1 MRAPSDEPYQFGARP
16 AKTFYSS
23 KFRRCRHASDER
35 ARGARGEGKDIVPPK
50 SKGSNSSDE
59 DWVGELLVG
68 MAKATG
74 IGMFRFALRWPDT
87 AALLTVVAVVGMAA
101 GLRWACLLTAVCAAG
116 VWGWRLGWPDSYH
129 QAIGK
134 PVADYRRAYLVYRRR
149 WQSICEHHGL
159 TISPRGKPDA
169 NPLAPPLASVRIG
182 VAVDTLVVRL
192 LVGQSVKTWQAQLD
206 GLAAAFGAH
215 HVTLQPGRVE
225 AGRGRDVMLRVRHH
239 DALAAAIPLARPAPD
254 TPVVRLANV
263 PVGVTEQG
271 SLWGLP
277 VAGRHILIGGA
288 TGAGK
293 GSVLWSLVAGLAPG
307 IKAGLIAVRC
317 LDPKGGMEFA
327 AGADLFDRFA
337 YDSDSILAVLR
348 ETTATMLARAQRLRG
363 TTRCHRPTRAEPHI
377 VLLIDELATLTAYAD
392 RKQRAEV
399 DQLLGLWLAQGRA
412 VGVSVIAAVQDPSK
426 DVVALRQLFPVRVG
440 LRMTEATQSAMILS
454 TSAHQQGAR
463 CEEISDTTPGVGYV
477 LTEGNTAIV
486 RVRAFHVSDNDI
498 AWLAAN
504 FTPPGRRGDNQRR
517 R

>member
-1 MRAPSDEPYQFGARP
+1 MS
-16 AKTFYSS
+16 
-23 KFRRCRHASDER
+23 
-35 ARGARGEGKDIVPPK
+35 PK
-50 SKGSNSSDE
+50 SKGSNSSDD

-68 MAKATG
+68 LVKVTS
-74 IGMFRFALRWPDT
+74 IGMLRFALRWPDT
-87 AALLTVVAVVGMAA
+87 ASLLSIFVVTGMLA
-101 GLRWACLLTAVCAAG
+101 GLRMACVLTAACAAG
-116 VWGWRLGWPDSYH
+116 VWGWRLGWPESYERLI
-129 QAIGK
+129 AK
-134 PVADYRRAYLVYRRR
+134 PVADYRRTYLVYRRR
-149 WQSICEHHGL
+149 WRIICERHGL
-159 TISPRGKPDA
+159 TISQRGKPDVD
-169 NPLAPPLASVRIG
+169 PLVPDLSSVRIG
-182 VAVDTLVVRL
+182 AAVDTLVVRL
-192 LVGQSVKTWQAQLD
+192 LVGQSVKTWQTQVD

-215 HVTLQPGRVE
+215 HVTIQPGPV
-225 AGRGRDVMLRVRHH
+225 ATGRGRDIVLRVRHH
-239 DALAAAIPLARPAPD
+239 DALAAAIPLPRPCPD

-263 PVGVTEQG
+263 PAGVTEQG
-271 SLWGLP
+271 NPWLLR
-277 VAGRHILIGGA
+277 VAGRHILVGGA

-327 AGADLFDRFA
+327 AGTALFDRFA
-337 YDSDSILAVLR
+337 YDSDSILEVLR
-348 ETTATMLARAQRLRG
+348 DTTATMLARAQRLRG

-377 VLLIDELATLTAYAD
+377 VLLVDELATLTAYAD

-426 DVVALRQLFPVRVG
+426 DVVALRHLFPVRVG

-463 CEEISDTTPGVGYV
+463 CEEIPDTTPGVGYV
-477 LTEGNTAIV
+477 LTEGNTAIA
-486 RVRAFHVSDNDI
+486 RVRAFHVTDNDI

-504 FTPPGRRGDNQRR
+504 FAPPARRGNNQRR